1 MKKVIGKIRCGI
13 RSICFMTHPY
23 FCVGQLGY
31 SHHWSLTFFFSFFY
45 FVCRAATKKVPFWVG
60 SLVLWK
66 NWRKWREAK
75 VKPRL
80 DPLPRIPITLS
91 LQPLVPLQNQ
101 GTTKIMNKLRQ
112 GQKTRTKIK
121 ESKERKIKA
130 SISLVLLRKGPES
143 IAHWRKRTGR
153 RRFLD
158 CLIKTNWTS
167 TPICSITLISSY
179 ALCYIFR
186 SISLVCR
193 RTRWNIFKL
202 SGDTSMWW
210 VYLALPDWNRVNVT
224 AKTKGV

>member
-1 MKKVIGKIRCGI
+1 MSVNK
-13 RSICFMTHPY
+13 
-23 FCVGQLGY
+23 
-31 SHHWSLTFFFSFFY
+31 SLKRNEKSNRQNTLWHSYHLFYDSPLLLCRATRVFSPLVLNIFFPFFY

-91 LQPLVPLQNQ
+91 LLPLVPLQNQ

-112 GQKTRTKIK
+112 GQKTRTKIR

-130 SISLVLLRKGPES
+130 RVTKTISLVLLRKGLES
-143 IAHWRKRTGR
+143 IAHWRRRTGR

-167 TPICSITLISSY
+167 TPVCSITLISSSY
-179 ALCYIFR
+179 
-186 SISLVCR
+186 S
-193 RTRWNIFKL
+193 
-202 SGDTSMWW
+202 
-210 VYLALPDWNRVNVT
+210 
-224 AKTKGV
+224 